1 LRCLNNSCG
10 GKLYLAREG
19 YLVTN
24 RENDWL
30 GDLDKQIMTWLW
42 RPERPKNGPVHWGN
56 MALQMF
62 YLAGRN
68 SIADRVPFQA
78 NALTFI
84 TLLALVPTL
93 AISFSV
99 AKGLGF
105 SETLQQ
111 ALIDNE
117 FVVGQ
122 RDILQQILGYVQN
135 TQVGTLGAV
144 GLVALV
150 VALVFTIST
159 MEETFN
165 RIWDVP
171 AQRSWPRK
179 FTDYLSVLI
188 ICPLLILGATGAWA
202 AFASHEFVRWV
213 FDVSVIGGASEYVP
227 SIGPWLLLLAAFVFI
242 YLFLPNT
249 KVPWASAL
257 LAGSVAALLWFVVQ
271 NLYIQFQVGVA
282 RYNAIYGGFASL
294 PLFMIWM
301 QVSWTVVL
309 YGAQISRAHHVCR
322 FGPLPRIVTKQLS
335 PHQREN
341 LALTIMTRAAR
352 RFHKGEPPYSQSE
365 LSQELD
371 VMQREIKQVVDALE
385 EACLVNEV
393 GLEGLVQPARSLD
406 VINLQDVVDAVRG
419 PGSKKLPDPEQAG
432 EQKLKD
438 LLVKAAE
445 QERDVLSR
453 TSLLELACSTD
464 DRSLRSCQSYDS

>member
-1 LRCLNNSCG
+1 MVS
-10 GKLYLAREG
+10 
-19 YLVTN
+19 N

-30 GDLDKQIMTWLW
+30 GDLDKRIMTWLW
-42 RPERPKNGPVHWGN
+42 RPERTKQGPSSWGN
-56 MALQMF
+56 LVLQMF

-68 SIADRVPFQA
+68 SMADRVPFQA

-84 TLLALVPTL
+84 SLLALVPTL

-105 SETLQQ
+105 SQTLQQ

-122 RDILQQILGYVQN
+122 RDVLQQILGYVQN
-135 TQVGTLGAV
+135 TQVGTLGAI

-150 VALVFTIST
+150 VALIFTIST

-213 FDVSVIGGASEYVP
+213 FDAPVIGGATEYAP

-257 LAGSVAALLWFVVQ
+257 IAGAVAALLWFVVQ
-271 NLYIQFQVGVA
+271 YIYIQFQVGVA

-309 YGAQISRAHHVCR
+309 FGAELSRAHHVCR
-322 FGPLPRIVTKQLS
+322 FGPLPRIITKQLS

-352 RFHKGEPPYSQSE
+352 RFHQGQPPYSQSE
-365 LSQELD
+365 LAQELD

-385 EACLVNEV
+385 EAHLVNEV

-406 VINLQDVVDAVRG
+406 VISLQDVVDAVRG
-419 PGSKKLPDPEQAG
+419 PGNKKLPDPEQVG
-432 EQKLKD
+432 EQKLKE
-438 LLVKAAE
+438 LLIKAAD
-445 QERDVLSR
+445 QERNVLSQ
-453 TSLLELACSTD
+453 TSLLELACSSD
-464 DRSLRSCQSYDS
+464 DRSLRSCQTYDS

>member
-1 LRCLNNSCG
+1 
-10 GKLYLAREG
+10 LAK
-19 YLVTN
+19 N
-24 RENDWL
+24 KDKDWL
-30 GDLDKQIMTWLW
+30 ADLDRRIMTWLW
-42 RPERPKNGPVHWGN
+42 RPERPKEGPGSWGN
-56 MALQMF
+56 LTLQMF

-68 SIADRVPFQA
+68 SMADRIPFQA

-105 SETLQQ
+105 SQTLQK

-117 FVVGQ
+117 FITGQ
-122 RDILQQILGYVQN
+122 REVFQQILGYVQN

-150 VALVFTIST
+150 VALIFTIST

-202 AFASHEFVRWV
+202 AFASHELVRWV
-213 FDVSVIGGASEYVP
+213 FDVPVIGGASEYIP
-227 SIGPWLLLLAAFVFI
+227 SIGPWLLLFAAFAFI

-257 LAGSVAALLWFVVQ
+257 VAGLVAAALWYLVQ
-271 NLYIQFQVGVA
+271 HIYIVFQVGVA

-309 YGAQISRAHHVCR
+309 FGAELARAHYVCR
-322 FGPLPRIVTKQLS
+322 FGPLPRIVTRKLS
-335 PHQREN
+335 PQQREH
-341 LALTIMTRAAR
+341 LALTIMLRAAR
-352 RFHKGEPPYSQSE
+352 RFHSGEPPYSQAE
-365 LSQELD
+365 LAQELD
-371 VMQREIKQVVDALE
+371 VMQREVKQVVDSLE
-385 EACLVNEV
+385 QAGLVNEV

-406 VINLQDVVDAVRG
+406 VISLQDVVDAVRG
-419 PGSKKLPDPEQAG
+419 PGSDKLPDPGLAG
-432 EQKLKD
+432 EAKLRE
-438 LLVKAAE
+438 LLTSAAD
-445 QERDVLSR
+445 QERNVLAQ
-453 TSLLELACSTD
+453 TSLLELACTAEGGALRPCRQC
-464 DRSLRSCQSYDS
+464 DR

>member
-1 LRCLNNSCG
+1 M
-10 GKLYLAREG
+10 
-19 YLVTN
+19 VTN
-24 RENDWL
+24 KESDWL
-30 GDLDKQIMTWLW
+30 GDLDRKIMTWLW
-42 RPERPKNGPVHWGN
+42 RPERPQHGPSSWGN
-56 MALQMF
+56 IAMQMF

-68 SIADRVPFQA
+68 SMADRVPFQA

-84 TLLALVPTL
+84 SLLALVPTL

-105 SETLQQ
+105 SQTLQQ
-111 ALIDNE
+111 AIVDNE

-122 RDILQQILGYVQN
+122 REVLEQILGYVQN

-202 AFASHEFVRWV
+202 AFASHELVRWA
-213 FDVSVIGGASEYVP
+213 FDAPVIGGASEYIP

-249 KVPWASAL
+249 KVPWSSAL
-257 LAGSVAALLWFVVQ
+257 VAGVVAAALWFTVQ
-271 NLYIQFQVGVA
+271 HFYIMFQVGVA

-309 YGAQISRAHHVCR
+309 FGAELARAHHVCR

-341 LALTIMTRAAR
+341 LALTIMVRAAR
-352 RFHKGEPPYSQSE
+352 RFHQGQPPYSQAE
-365 LSQELD
+365 LAQELD
-371 VMQREIKQVVDALE
+371 VMQREVKQVVDALE
-385 EACLVNEV
+385 KACLVNEV

-406 VINLQDVVDAVRG
+406 VISLQDVLNAVRG
-419 PGSKKLPDPEQAG
+419 PGSDKLPDPEQAG
-432 EQKLKD
+432 EQKLRE
-438 LLVKAAE
+438 LLQRAAE
-445 QERDVLSR
+445 QERDVLSQ
-453 TSLLELACSTD
+453 TSLLELACSAED
-464 DRSLRSCQSYDS
+464 GSLRPCKQCDR

>member
-1 LRCLNNSCG
+1 MVAN
-10 GKLYLAREG
+10 KD
-19 YLVTN
+19 
-24 RENDWL
+24 NDWL
-30 GDLDKQIMTWLW
+30 GDLDKRIMTWLW
-42 RPERPKNGPVHWGN
+42 RPDRPKHGPVSWGN
-56 MALQMF
+56 LALQMF

-68 SIADRVPFQA
+68 SMADRVPFQA

-84 TLLALVPTL
+84 SLLALVPTL

-105 SETLQQ
+105 SQTLQQ
-111 ALIDNE
+111 AIIDNE

-122 RDILQQILGYVQN
+122 REVLEQILGYVQN

-150 VALVFTIST
+150 VALIFTIST

-202 AFASHEFVRWV
+202 AFSSHEVVRWF
-213 FDVSVIGGASEYVP
+213 FDVPVIGGAAEYTP

-257 LAGSVAALLWFVVQ
+257 LAGIVAALLWFFVQ
-271 NLYIQFQVGVA
+271 HIYILFQVGVA

-309 YGAQISRAHHVCR
+309 FGAELSRAHHVCC

-335 PHQREN
+335 PQQREN
-341 LALTIMTRAAR
+341 LALTIMARAAR
-352 RFHKGEPPYSQSE
+352 RFHQGQPPYSQSD
-365 LSQELD
+365 LAQELD
-371 VMQREIKQVVDALE
+371 VIQREVKQVVDALE

-406 VINLQDVVDAVRG
+406 VISLQDVLDAVRG
-419 PGSKKLPDPEQAG
+419 PGSKNLPDPEQAG
-432 EQKLKD
+432 EQKLKE
-438 LLVKAAE
+438 LLEKAANE
-445 QERDVLSR
+445 ERNILSQ
-453 TSLLELACSTD
+453 TSLLEVACSAD
-464 DRSLRSCQSYDS
+464 GGSLQPCQRCDS

>member
-1 LRCLNNSCG
+1 MTS
-10 GKLYLAREG
+10 KK
-19 YLVTN
+19 
-24 RENDWL
+24 NDWL
-30 GDLDKQIMTWLW
+30 VDLDRRIMTWLW
-42 RPERPKNGPVHWGN
+42 RPERPKQGLPSWGN
-56 MALQMF
+56 LALQMF

-68 SIADRVPFQA
+68 SMADRVPFQA

-105 SETLQQ
+105 SQTLQQ

-117 FVVGQ
+117 FVTGQ
-122 RDILQQILGYVQN
+122 REVFQQILGYVQN

-150 VALVFTIST
+150 VALIFTIST

-202 AFASHEFVRWV
+202 AFASHELVRWV
-213 FDVSVIGGASEYVP
+213 FDVPVIGGASEYVP

-257 LAGSVAALLWFVVQ
+257 VAGMVAAALWFLVQ
-271 NLYIQFQVGVA
+271 HIYILFQVGVA

-309 YGAQISRAHHVCR
+309 FGAELARSHYVCR
-322 FGPLPRIVTKQLS
+322 FGPLPRIVTRQLS
-335 PHQREN
+335 PQQRQN
-341 LALTIMTRAAR
+341 LALTIMLRTAR
-352 RFHKGEPPYSQSE
+352 RFHQGQPPYSQAE
-365 LSQELD
+365 LAQELD

-385 EACLVNEV
+385 GAHLVNEI
-393 GLEGLVQPARSLD
+393 GLEGVVQPARSLD
-406 VINLQDVVDAVRG
+406 VISLQDVLDAVRG
-419 PGSKKLPDPEQAG
+419 PGSDTIPDPELAG
-432 EQKLKD
+432 EDRLRE
-438 LLVKAAE
+438 LLQSAAE
-445 QERDVLSR
+445 QERGVLGQ
-453 TSLLELACSTD
+453 TSLLDLACAAEAG
-464 DRSLRSCQSYDS
+464 SLRPCRQCDK